1 MAQAQYSEPMGFGA
15 MTDKTMQQEYGDLFG
30 LKDYDDEEGEFHM
43 SEASDEGTADDYD
56 S

>member
-1 MAQAQYSEPMGFGA
+1 MGFGA
-15 MTDKTMQQEYGDLFG
+15 MTDKAMQPVYSDLCD
-30 LKDYDDEEGEFHM
+30 LKDYDDEDGEFHM